1 MTHQTLSFDQIAASL
16 QPGLAVLGGLHPE
29 PGDTAPSGCRT
40 LLLIGPDGAEFWQ
53 VFQASPEF
61 SDGTPDPLNRWS
73 ERVIGA
79 LADRL
84 GATAHYPFGGPPH
97 LPFIAWGERSGSAWA
112 SPVGLL
118 VHESAGLFVSYRGAL
133 ALPGRIELPAT
144 GARPCDACERP
155 CLDACPAGALGEGG
169 YDVARCHG
177 WLDAAGGRDCMS
189 RGCAVRR
196 ACPVG
201 WDLRPQAQ
209 SAFHMRAFHGTQER

>member
-1 MTHQTLSFDQIAASL
+1 MQGETMDIEAIAASL
-16 QPGLAVLGGLHPE
+16 PPGLTVLGGFHPE
-29 PGDTAPSGCRT
+29 PRDATPAGCRT
-40 LLLIGPDGAEFWQ
+40 LLLIGPDGANFWQ
-53 VFQASPEF
+53 VFLASPEF

-73 ERVIGA
+73 RQVIGA

-84 GATAHYPFGGPPH
+84 GATARFPFGGPPH
-97 LPFIAWGERSGSAWA
+97 LPFIAWAGRSGSAWA

-133 ALPGRIELPAT
+133 ALPERIELPAT
-144 GARPCDACERP
+144 GARPCEACDKP
-155 CLDACPAGALGEGG
+155 CLRACPAGALGAEG

-177 WLDAAGGRDCMS
+177 WLDAVRGRDCMS

-201 WDLRPQAQ
+201 REFRPEAQ
-209 SAFHMRAFHGTQER
+209 SAFHMKAFHGTQNS